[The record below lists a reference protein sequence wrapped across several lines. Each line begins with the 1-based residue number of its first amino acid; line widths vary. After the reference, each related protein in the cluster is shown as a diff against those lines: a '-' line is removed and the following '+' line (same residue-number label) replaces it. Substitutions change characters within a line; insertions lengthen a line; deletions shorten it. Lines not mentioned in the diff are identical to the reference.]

1 MTVRRIGIHL
11 STTGG
16 YSKAAERAHEIGANT
31 FQIFSSSPRM
41 WRSPSVKPEDAAKL
55 KDACRKY
62 DCDPVVIHVSYL
74 VNVCS
79 QSEEVRTKSI
89 TAFRG
94 EVERAL
100 ALGARHLVLHPGSWK
115 GMTRDEGLALA
126 AESIAK
132 ATEGIDFAGT
142 DFQILI
148 ENTAGAEFS
157 LGGSFEQVGELVAR
171 LKPIVP
177 VGVCLDTCHT
187 HVAGYDIVRPEGYQ
201 QTAALIANAVGLDAV
216 RVWHM
221 NDAKAPRGSKLDRHE
236 HIGEGTIGAE
246 PFRRLLHDPRFAHCA
261 FIAETPV
268 DEPGDDARNVAAL
281 RGLASG

>member
-16 YSKAAERAHEIGANT
+16 FYKAVERAHEIGANT
-31 FQIFSSSPRM
+31 VQIFSSSPRM
-41 WRSPSVKPEDAAKL
+41 WRSPSVKPQDAANL
-55 KDACRKY
+55 KEACRKY

-74 VNVCS
+74 VNICS
-79 QSEEVRTKSI
+79 QSAEVRAKSV

-100 ALGARHLVLHPGSWK
+100 DLAARYLVLHPGSWK
-115 GMTRDEGLALA
+115 GMARDQGLALA

-157 LGGSFEQVGELVAR
+157 LGGSFEQVAELVAR
-171 LKPIVP
+171 LQGIAP

-187 HVAGYDIVRPEGYQ
+187 HVAGYDIVSSDGYEE
-201 QTAALIANAVGLDAV
+201 TVRLIQNTIGLQPV

-246 PFRRLLHDPRFAHCA
+246 PFRRLLHDHRFAHGA
-261 FIAETPV
+261 FLAETPL
-268 DEPGDDARNVAAL
+268 DEDGDDARNVAAL
-281 RGLASG
+281 LGLAAG